1 MCCGYHERLASIQY
15 IYIYIY
21 ILLLL
26 LLVQISLRKMFAVLQ
41 ARKIINFGRNGCCIL
56 AFYIAICAADFGSID
71 SSMIVYVRLW
81 VHWSH
86 KRQFFV

>member
-1 MCCGYHERLASIQY
+1 MYVVVTTKDWLQFN

-21 ILLLL
+21 I
-26 LLVQISLRKMFAVLQ
+26 VVVVVAFSNFPEKDVCSLS
-41 ARKIINFGRNGCCIL
+41 RNGCCIL